1 MTDKK
6 PKLTA
11 KKTKPINLPDSSSL
25 LFDSS
30 ERILTEFLIDNLK
43 EAEEEFIQQ
52 IQNELGKSEK
62 CAKLYFKIFY
72 TVQIEQIPQYLNNL
86 YNTPRFEIIAKPH
99 SAEQASQLM
108 EIYEEEYKDCIKQ
121 IKGVTEE

>member
-6 PKLTA
+6 LQLTA
-11 KKTKPINLPDSSSL
+11 KKIKPTDLPNNPNL
-25 LFDSS
+25 LFDSA
-30 ERILTEFLIDNLK
+30 ERILTKFLIDDLK
-43 EAEEEFIQQ
+43 EAEEGFIQQ

-72 TVQIEQIPQYLNNL
+72 TVQIEQIPQHLNNL
-86 YNTPRFEIIAKPH
+86 YDIPSFEIIAKPH

-121 IKGVTEE
+121 IKGVTDE

>member
-11 KKTKPINLPDSSSL
+11 KKIKPINLPDRSSL

-30 ERILTEFLIDNLK
+30 ERILSEFLIDNLR

-52 IQNELGKSEK
+52 IQNKLGKSEK
-62 CAKLYFKIFY
+62 CAKLHFKIFY
-72 TVQIEQIPQYLNNL
+72 TVQIEQIPQYPNNP
-86 YNTPRFEIIAKPH
+86 YNTPRFEIVAKPH
-99 SAEQASQLM
+99 SAEQALQLM
-108 EIYEEEYKDCIKQ
+108 EIYKEEYKDCIKQ
-121 IKGVTEE
+121 IKDVTEE